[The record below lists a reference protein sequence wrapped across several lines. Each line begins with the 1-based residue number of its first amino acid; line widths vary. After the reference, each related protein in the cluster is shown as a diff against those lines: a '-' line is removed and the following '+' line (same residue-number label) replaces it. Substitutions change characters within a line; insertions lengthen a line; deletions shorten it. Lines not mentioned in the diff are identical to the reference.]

1 MPSPARSRPRP
12 YLAFPERRLQ
22 LLEAASTRVRSGGW
36 NALSMQGLASAA
48 GVSRQL
54 VYEHFATVAD
64 LHQALLLHLFEPA
77 YEATRAV
84 VRSGRD
90 VPDVLREA
98 YELFFEMPPDQRRA
112 LRALAT
118 SDEPTRPDLARAK
131 KLLRRRISDLWA
143 PYVAHATGLREAD
156 AVALV
161 WTLLMGAWGLADMVA
176 DRVVDRPRAVALF
189 VGLASQALS
198 SARLSRRRERSPMAS
213 GRQPRRP
220 HHSRR
225 SPDA

>member
-1 MPSPARSRPRP
+1 MPSSGHARPRP
-12 YLAFPERRLQ
+12 YLASPERRLQ
-22 LLEAASTRVRSGGW
+22 LLEAASALVRAGGW
-36 NALSMQGLASAA
+36 GALSMQGLAAEA

-64 LHQALLLHLFEPA
+64 LHHALLLHLFEPA

-84 VRSGRD
+84 VSSGRG
-90 VPDVLREA
+90 VPEVLREA
-98 YELFFEMPPDQRRA
+98 FELFFEMPPDQRRA

-118 SDEPTRPDLARAK
+118 ADEPSRPDLARAK

-143 PYVAHATGLREAD
+143 PYVAHTTGLRETD

-161 WTLLMGAWGLADMVA
+161 WMLLMGAWGLADMVA

-189 VGLASQALS
+189 VDLAAQALS
-198 SARLSRRRERSPMAS
+198 SARLARRPERSLAAARRP
-213 GRQPRRP
+213 PRRSR
-220 HHSRR
+220 HSRR
-225 SPDA
+225 SSDA